1 MYYATFP
8 SLQQKLRGFFCLSKD
23 CCENMFALFW
33 KVDSVTTGN
42 LMTVNKI
49 GNDVIFTKHFLRN
62 TQSNKQ
68 IHLTSSHSICF
79 KYGYSNLLIVFFDTD
94 DKLITNISSGDGYS
108 LVKRRETKMHPRE
121 THLYWISLEQNNYW
135 KKLLIII

>member
-1 MYYATFP
+1 
-8 SLQQKLRGFFCLSKD
+8 
-23 CCENMFALFW
+23 
-33 KVDSVTTGN
+33 
-42 LMTVNKI
+42 MTVNKI

-94 DKLITNISSGDGYS
+94 DGEERIWPDDQRYIERQLSGALFDDEECHFPPSQEVRFDTLGAVAARN
-108 LVKRRETKMHPRE
+108 LQGFGV
-121 THLYWISLEQNNYW
+121 
-135 KKLLIII
+135 